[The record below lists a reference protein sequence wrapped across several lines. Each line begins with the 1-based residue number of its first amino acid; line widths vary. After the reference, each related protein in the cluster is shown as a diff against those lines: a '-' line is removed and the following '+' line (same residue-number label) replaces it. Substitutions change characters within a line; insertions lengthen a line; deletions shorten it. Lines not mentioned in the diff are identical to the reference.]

1 MQAVNIRTTQN
12 VQLEYP
18 LAGVGE
24 RLLAYAIDMIIVGSF
39 YFIVSFIYAVGGD
52 EPSLA
57 VLLII
62 AVIAFSYR
70 LIMEISFNGQTVGK
84 MALNIRVVKLDGST
98 PSVIDYLIRWLLE
111 LIEFLIL
118 GLAVLMIILTKNGQR
133 LGDLLAGTT
142 VIKIKKVSRVMMEN
156 KVILEKVAD
165 DYSPTFL
172 NAGDIT
178 DHEIRLIK
186 ASLKAYRD
194 DALAEPMETLAKK
207 LQEKYDFKSDLPT
220 VKFLYTLLRDHSYFV
235 SQ

>member
-24 RLLAYAIDMIIVGSF
+24 RLLAYLIDVIIVGSF
-39 YFIVSFIYAVGGD
+39 YLIASLIYALGGH
-52 EPSLA
+52 ELSFS
-57 VLLII
+57 VQLII
-62 AVIAFSYR
+62 IIIGFSYR

-84 MALNIRVVKLDGST
+84 MALNLRVVKLDGST
-98 PSVIDYLIRWLLE
+98 PSIIDYLIRWLLE
-111 LIEFLIL
+111 LIDFFIL

-142 VIKIKKVSRVMMEN
+142 VIKIKKVSTVVMQN
-156 KVILEKVAD
+156 KVILEKVD
-165 DYSPTFL
+165 EDYTPTFI
-172 NAGDIT
+172 NAGSIT

-186 ASLKAYRD
+186 ASLKAYRE
-194 DALAEPMETLAKK
+194 DALAGPMDTLAQK
-207 LQEKYDFKSDLPT
+207 LKEKYDLESEFPT

-235 SQ
+235 SR